1 MHLTQS
7 KDPIG
12 KVILD
17 LRNFFWIFCE
27 RIYKWH
33 ECLLLFQQ
41 YMLGMYIHFEIFPS
55 LTCKVKSIITF
66 LSMSDGDLYEKKN
79 CVSLKDCKKAGKI
92 KNCNIAVS
100 WYANFLLQSP

>member
-1 MHLTQS
+1 MYKQNKGGMHLTQS

-17 LRNFFWIFCE
+17 LRNFLEFFVKEYITDTSAFFCFNN
-27 RIYKWH
+27 IY
-33 ECLLLFQQ
+33 LLCTF
-41 YMLGMYIHFEIFPS
+41 ISEIFPS
-55 LTCKVKSIITF
+55 LTCKVKLIITF
-66 LSMSDGDLYEKKN
+66 SSMSDGDLYEKKN

-100 WYANFLLQSP
+100 